1 MSNKFFSNPLNV
13 VMIVVL
19 VVLIVG
25 LVLELTWKHH
35 TTVPTNNARNCQL
48 IAQSCL
54 LQYPNDEVALNKC
67 VIDFG
72 CPVI

>member
-25 LVLELTWKHH
+25 LVLGLIWKPSA
-35 TTVPTNNARNCQL
+35 TVPNARNCQL

-54 LQYPNDEVALNKC
+54 LKYPNDEAAFNKC
-67 VIDFG
+67 IRDVG